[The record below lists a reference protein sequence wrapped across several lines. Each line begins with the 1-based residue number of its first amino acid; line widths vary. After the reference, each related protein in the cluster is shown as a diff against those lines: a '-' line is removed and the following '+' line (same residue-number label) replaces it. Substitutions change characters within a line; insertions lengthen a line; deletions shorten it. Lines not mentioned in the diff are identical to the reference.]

1 MTGVNLVSTSAV
13 IPASVVVPLGAAAL
27 MTGFSR
33 FLSRRARD
41 LIAIAVAVATT
52 TLTLILM
59 AGSAGHPMIYWF
71 SGWRPARGMVI
82 GIDYAVGPLGAGMAS
97 LAGVLASAALVYCL
111 RYFDSARGRHHA
123 LVLIFLAASVDFCLT
138 GDLFNLFVAFE
149 LVAVTAFALTAYNT
163 GHPAPLQGAINF
175 AVTNS
180 LGGMCVLMGVGFLY
194 ARTGSL
200 NLAQIGQALAG
211 QHADGLI
218 VVAFALLAGGFLV
231 KAAVVPFHF
240 WLPDAYGSAP
250 IPVCVLFAGVMSEL
264 GLFAVIRV
272 WDTVFSGLA
281 GSPGPRMR
289 AVLLGLG
296 ILTALVGAIMA
307 LAQIHLKRM
316 LAFVTMSH
324 LGIYL
329 IGAGLLTPLG
339 LAGASLL
346 VIGDGLAKS
355 ALFLGVGVVQH
366 QRASVSETKLRG
378 AGRGLAVTG
387 VTIALGAL
395 VLADL
400 PPFVSSVG
408 HGLLVEAADR
418 AGLPWLEIVIALG
431 VVTSSAAVLRA
442 AGRIWLG
449 WGASESPAR
458 DGGTEDDP
466 GEESQDHPDTEQPDP
481 DGATHGD
488 DERERS
494 AQRQSGQRQ
503 SAQRQSGQRQS
514 AQRQSGQRQSAQ
526 RQSGQRQ
533 SGRRQ
538 SGQRQRAPLTMVLP
552 PLALLAIGLGLGLT
566 SGLEEHVTSAAAA
579 FTDRAAYTAAVLGT
593 HNGPAAGITVPATP
607 AVSAGGVLTDLGQVL
622 AALCVAAIALDRRA
636 VRLRRTL
643 AAGTAWLR
651 LLHSG
656 LVGDQVTWLAAGL
669 ALLAALAL
677 AALH

>member
-1 MTGVNLVSTSAV
+1 MDLVASTSAV
-13 IPASVVVPLGAAAL
+13 VPASVVVPLGGAAL
-27 MTGFSR
+27 LAGFSWLLPR
-33 FLSRRARD
+33 WARD
-41 LIAIAVAVATT
+41 LIAIAVALATT
-52 TLTLILM
+52 TLTLILI
-59 AGSAGHPMIYWF
+59 AASAGHPMIYWF
-71 SGWRPARGMVI
+71 SGWRPAGGMAI
-82 GIDYAVGPLGAGMAS
+82 GVDYAVGPLGAGMAS
-97 LAGVLASAALVYCL
+97 LAGVLASAALVYCW

-149 LVAVTAFALTAYNT
+149 LVAVTAFALTGYNA

-180 LGGMCVLMGVGFLY
+180 LGGMSVLMGVGFLY

-200 NLAQIGQALAG
+200 NLAQIGQALTG
-211 QHADGLI
+211 RHADGLI
-218 VVAFALLAGGFLV
+218 VVAFALLTGGFLV

-281 GSPGPRMR
+281 GGSGPRMR
-289 AVLLGLG
+289 AVLLGFG
-296 ILTALVGAIMA
+296 ILTAVVGAVMA

-329 IGAGLLTPLG
+329 IGVGLLTPLG

-366 QRASVSETKLRG
+366 QRGSVSEIKLRG
-378 AGRGLAVTG
+378 RGRGLAVTG
-387 VTIALGAL
+387 VTIMLGAL

-400 PPFVSSVG
+400 PPYVSSAG
-408 HGLLVEAADR
+408 HALLVTAAEQ
-418 AGLPWLEIVIALG
+418 AGLPWLEIVIAVCVIL
-431 VVTSSAAVLRA
+431 SSGAVLRA

-449 WGASESPAR
+449 WGDRESSGP
-458 DGGTEDDP
+458 DTGTADDP
-466 GEESQDHPDTEQPDP
+466 GEEAEDRSDTADAEGKLGA
-481 DGATHGD
+481 DGTTGADRGHD
-488 DERERS
+488 DRERS
-494 AQRQSGQRQ
+494 
-503 SAQRQSGQRQS
+503 
-514 AQRQSGQRQSAQ
+514 
-526 RQSGQRQ
+526 
-533 SGRRQ
+533 GRLR
-538 SGQRQRAPLTMVLP
+538 RVPLTMVLP

-566 SGLEEHVTSAAAA
+566 SGIEEHAAAAAAA
-579 FTDRAAYTAAVLGT
+579 FSDRAAYAAAVLRT
-593 HNGPAAGITVPATP
+593 HGGPVPTGGRVVVPASPAA
-607 AVSAGGVLTDLGQVL
+607 SAGGVLTDLGQVL

-636 VRLRRTL
+636 AALRRAL
-643 AAGTAWLR
+643 AAGTGWLR
-651 LLHSG
+651 RLHSG
-656 LVGDQVTWLAAGL
+656 LVGDQVAWLAAGL
-669 ALLAALAL
+669 ALLAALSE

>member
-1 MTGVNLVSTSAV
+1 MDHVVSTSAV

-27 MTGFSR
+27 MVGFSR
-33 FLSRRARD
+33 FLPRWARD
-41 LIAIAVAVATT
+41 LIAIAVALATT
-52 TLTLILM
+52 ALTLILM
-59 AGSAGHPMIYWF
+59 AASAGHPMIYWF
-71 SGWRPARGMVI
+71 SGWRPSAGMVI

-97 LAGVLASAALVYCL
+97 LAGVLASAALVYCW

-123 LVLIFLAASVDFCLT
+123 LILIFLAASVDFCLT

-149 LVAVTAFALTAYNT
+149 LVAVTAFALTGYNA

-180 LGGMCVLMGVGFLY
+180 LGGMSVLMGVGFLY

-200 NLAQIGQALAG
+200 NLAQIGQALTG
-211 QHADGLI
+211 RHPDGLI
-218 VVAFALLAGGFLV
+218 VVAFALLTGGFLV

-281 GSPGPRMR
+281 GGSGPRMR

-296 ILTALVGAIMA
+296 ILTAVVGAVMA

-324 LGIYL
+324 MGIYL
-329 IGAGLLTPLG
+329 IGVGLLTPLG

-366 QRASVSETKLRG
+366 QRASVSEIKLRG
-378 AGRGLAVTG
+378 RGRGLAVTG
-387 VTIALGAL
+387 VTIVLGAL

-400 PPFVSSVG
+400 PPYVSSAG
-408 HGLLVEAADR
+408 HALLVKAAEQ
-418 AGLPWLEIVIALG
+418 AGLPWLEIVIALS
-431 VVTSSAAVLRA
+431 VSLSSGAVLRA

-449 WGASESPAR
+449 WGGEPEPATGHWYR
-458 DGGTEDDP
+458 GRPRGGGRGSIRYCRAQKGNLGRRRQVGRMGVRTER
-466 GEESQDHPDTEQPDP
+466 T
-481 DGATHGD
+481 
-488 DERERS
+488 ERS
-494 AQRQSGQRQ
+494 
-503 SAQRQSGQRQS
+503 
-514 AQRQSGQRQSAQ
+514 
-526 RQSGQRQ
+526 
-533 SGRRQ
+533 GRLR
-538 SGQRQRAPLTMVLP
+538 RVPLTMVLP

-566 SGLEEHVTSAAAA
+566 SGIEEHAAAAAAA
-579 FTDRAAYTAAVLGT
+579 FSDRAAYATAVLRT
-593 HNGPAAGITVPATP
+593 HGGPVPTGGRVVVPASPAA
-607 AVSAGGVLTDLGQVL
+607 SAGGVLTDLGQVL
-622 AALCVAAIALDRRA
+622 AALCVAGIALDRRA
-636 VRLRRTL
+636 VGLRRAL
-643 AAGTAWLR
+643 AAGTGWLR
-651 LLHSG
+651 RLHSG
-656 LVGDQVTWLAAGL
+656 LVGDQVTWLVAGL
-669 ALLAALAL
+669 ALLAALSE
-677 AALH
+677 AALR

>member
-1 MTGVNLVSTSAV
+1 MDLLVSTSAV
-13 IPASVVVPLGAAAL
+13 IPASVAVPLGGAAL
-27 MTGFSR
+27 MAGFSWLLPR
-33 FLSRRARD
+33 WARD
-41 LIAIAVAVATT
+41 LIAIALALATT

-59 AGSAGHPMIYWF
+59 ASSAGRPMIYWF
-71 SGWRPARGMVI
+71 SGWRPSGGMVI

-97 LAGVLASAALVYCL
+97 LAGLLASAALVYCW
-111 RYFDSARGRHHA
+111 RYFDSTRGRHHA

-149 LVAVTAFALTAYNT
+149 LVAVTAFALTGYNA

-200 NLAQIGQALAG
+200 NLAQIGQTLAG
-211 QHADGLI
+211 RHADGLI
-218 VVAFALLAGGFLV
+218 VVAFALLTGGFLI

-264 GLFAVIRV
+264 GLFAVVRV

-281 GSPGPRMR
+281 GGSGPRMR
-289 AVLLGLG
+289 AVLLGFG
-296 ILTALVGAIMA
+296 ILTALVGAVMA
-307 LAQIHLKRM
+307 LAQIQLKRM

-329 IGAGLLTPLG
+329 IGVGLLTPLG

-355 ALFLGVGVVQH
+355 ALFLGVGVLQH
-366 QRASVSETKLRG
+366 QRASVSEIKLRG
-378 AGRGLAVTG
+378 RGRGLAVTG
-387 VTIALGAL
+387 ITIVLGAL

-408 HGLLVEAADR
+408 HALLVDAADQ
-418 AGLPWLEIVIALG
+418 AGLPWLEVVIALS
-431 VVTSSAAVLRA
+431 VILSSGAVLRA

-449 WGASESPAR
+449 WGDTKSSRPDA
-458 DGGTEDDP
+458 DTEDDP
-466 GEESQDHPDTEQPDP
+466 GEEAEDRSDTAGAEGALGA
-481 DGATHGD
+481 DGAGGRQD
-488 DERERS
+488 GREW
-494 AQRQSGQRQ
+494 
-503 SAQRQSGQRQS
+503 
-514 AQRQSGQRQSAQ
+514 
-526 RQSGQRQ
+526 
-533 SGRRQ
+533 SGRLR
-538 SGQRQRAPLTMVLP
+538 RVPLTMVLP

-566 SGLEEHVTSAAAA
+566 SGIEGHAAAAAAA
-579 FTDRAAYTAAVLGT
+579 FSDRAAYAAAVLGT
-593 HNGPAAGITVPATP
+593 HGGFMPAVSRVVVPASPAA
-607 AVSAGGVLTDLGQVL
+607 SAGGVLADLGQVL
-622 AALCVAAIALDRRA
+622 AALCVAGIALDRRA
-636 VRLRRTL
+636 VGLRRAL
-643 AAGTAWLR
+643 AAGTGWLR
-651 LLHSG
+651 RLHTG

-669 ALLAALAL
+669 ALLAALGE

>member
-1 MTGVNLVSTSAV
+1 VNLVVSTSAV
-13 IPASVVVPLGAAAL
+13 IPASVAVPLGGAAL
-27 MTGFSR
+27 MVGFSR
-33 FLSRRARD
+33 FLPRWARD
-41 LIAIAVAVATT
+41 LIAIAVALATT

-59 AGSAGHPMIYWF
+59 AASAGHPMIYWF
-71 SGWRPARGMVI
+71 SGWRPSAGMVI

-97 LAGVLASAALVYCL
+97 LAGVLASAALVYCW

-123 LVLIFLAASVDFCLT
+123 LILIFLAASVDFCLT

-149 LVAVTAFALTAYNT
+149 LVAVTAFALTGDNA

-180 LGGMCVLMGVGFLY
+180 LGGMSVLMGVGFLY

-211 QHADGLI
+211 RHADGLI
-218 VVAFALLAGGFLV
+218 VVAFALLTGGFLV

-272 WDTVFSGLA
+272 WVTVFSGLA
-281 GSPGPRMR
+281 GVSRPRMQ

-296 ILTALVGAIMA
+296 ILTAVVGAVMA

-316 LAFVTMSH
+316 LAFLTMSH

-329 IGAGLLTPLG
+329 IGVGLLTPLG

-387 VTIALGAL
+387 VTIVLGAL

-400 PPFVSSVG
+400 PPYVSSVG
-408 HGLLVEAADR
+408 HGLLVEAAER
-418 AGLPWLEIVIALG
+418 AGLPWLEIVIAVCVIL
-431 VVTSSAAVLRA
+431 SSGAVLRA

-449 WGASESPAR
+449 WGDGESSGPAT
-458 DGGTEDDP
+458 GTADDP
-466 GEESQDHPDTEQPDP
+466 GEESEDRSDTAEAEEEP
-481 DGATHGD
+481 GAKGPTGAYRD
-488 DERERS
+488 QGGRERS
-494 AQRQSGQRQ
+494 
-503 SAQRQSGQRQS
+503 
-514 AQRQSGQRQSAQ
+514 
-526 RQSGQRQ
+526 
-533 SGRRQ
+533 GRTGRV
-538 SGQRQRAPLTMVLP
+538 PLTMLLP
-552 PLALLAIGLGLGLT
+552 PLALLAIGFGLGLT
-566 SGLEEHVTSAAAA
+566 SGIEEHAAAAAAA
-579 FTDRAAYTAAVLGT
+579 FSDRAAYAAAVLGS
-593 HNGPAAGITVPATP
+593 NGGFIPAGGRVVVEASPAA
-607 AVSAGGVLTDLGQVL
+607 SAGGVLTDLGQVL
-622 AALCVAAIALDRRA
+622 AALCVAGIALDRRA
-636 VRLRRTL
+636 TGLRRAL
-643 AAGTAWLR
+643 AAGTGWLR
-651 LLHSG
+651 RLHSG

-669 ALLAALAL
+669 ALLAALGQ

>member
-1 MTGVNLVSTSAV
+1 
-13 IPASVVVPLGAAAL
+13 
-27 MTGFSR
+27 
-33 FLSRRARD
+33 
-41 LIAIAVAVATT
+41 
-52 TLTLILM
+52 
-59 AGSAGHPMIYWF
+59 
-71 SGWRPARGMVI
+71 MVI

-149 LVAVTAFALTAYNT
+149 LVAVTAFALTAYNA

-211 QHADGLI
+211 RNADGLI
-218 VVAFALLAGGFLV
+218 VVAFALLTGGFLV

-272 WDTVFSGLA
+272 WVTVFSGLA
-281 GSPGPRMR
+281 GGSGPRMR

-296 ILTALVGAIMA
+296 ILTAVVGAVMA

-316 LAFVTMSH
+316 LAFLTMSH

-387 VTIALGAL
+387 VTIVLGAL

-400 PPFVSSVG
+400 PPYVSSAG
-408 HGLLVEAADR
+408 HALLVDAADQ
-418 AGLPWLEIVIALG
+418 AGLPWLETVIALS
-431 VVTSSAAVLRA
+431 VILSSGAVLRA

-449 WGASESPAR
+449 WGHGENSAPAT
-458 DGGTEDDP
+458 GTADDP
-466 GEESQDHPDTEQPDP
+466 GEESEDRSDTADAEEKPGAKGPAEADKDQD
-481 DGATHGD
+481 G
-488 DERERS
+488 RERS
-494 AQRQSGQRQ
+494 
-503 SAQRQSGQRQS
+503 
-514 AQRQSGQRQSAQ
+514 
-526 RQSGQRQ
+526 
-533 SGRRQ
+533 GRTGRV
-538 SGQRQRAPLTMVLP
+538 PLTMLLP

-566 SGLEEHVTSAAAA
+566 SGIEEHAATAAAA
-579 FTDRAAYTAAVLGT
+579 FSDRAAYAAAVLGT
-593 HNGPAAGITVPATP
+593 HGGTVPAVAKVVVTASP
-607 AVSAGGVLTDLGQVL
+607 AASAGGGLTDLGQVL
-622 AALCVAAIALDRRA
+622 AALCVAGIALARRA
-636 VRLRRTL
+636 ARLRRAL
-643 AAGTAWLR
+643 AAGTGWLR
-651 LLHSG
+651 HLHSG
-656 LVGDQVTWLAAGL
+656 LVGDQVTWLVAGL
-669 ALLAALAL
+669 ALLAALGE

>member
-1 MTGVNLVSTSAV
+1 MDLVVSTSAV
-13 IPASVVVPLGAAAL
+13 VPASVVVPLAGAAL
-27 MTGFSR
+27 MAGFSWLLPR
-33 FLSRRARD
+33 WARD
-41 LIAIAVAVATT
+41 LIAIAVALATT
-52 TLTLILM
+52 TLTLILI
-59 AGSAGHPMIYWF
+59 AASAGHPMIYWF
-71 SGWRPARGMVI
+71 SGWRPSGGMVI
-82 GIDYAVGPLGAGMAS
+82 GIDYAVCPLGAGMAS
-97 LAGVLASAALVYCL
+97 LAGVLASAALVYCW

-149 LVAVTAFALTAYNT
+149 LVAVTAFALTGYNA

-180 LGGMCVLMGVGFLY
+180 LGGMSVLMGVGFLY

-211 QHADGLI
+211 RHADGLI
-218 VVAFALLAGGFLV
+218 VVAFALLTGGFLV

-281 GSPGPRMR
+281 GGSGPRMR
-289 AVLLGLG
+289 AVLLGFG
-296 ILTALVGAIMA
+296 ILTAVVGAVMA
-307 LAQIHLKRM
+307 LAQIQLKRM

-329 IGAGLLTPLG
+329 IGVGLLTPLG

-366 QRASVSETKLRG
+366 QRASVSEIKLRG
-378 AGRGLAVTG
+378 SGRGLAVTG
-387 VTIALGAL
+387 VTIVLGAL
-395 VLADL
+395 VLAGL
-400 PPFVSSVG
+400 PPYVSSAG
-408 HGLLVEAADR
+408 HALLVDAADQ
-418 AGLPWLEIVIALG
+418 AGLPWVEIVIALS
-431 VVTSSAAVLRA
+431 VILSSGAVLRA

-449 WGASESPAR
+449 WGDSESSRP
-458 DGGTEDDP
+458 DTGTADDP
-466 GEESQDHPDTEQPDP
+466 GEEAEDRSDTADADGKLGANGLTGVDRDQD
-481 DGATHGD
+481 G
-488 DERERS
+488 RERS
-494 AQRQSGQRQ
+494 
-503 SAQRQSGQRQS
+503 
-514 AQRQSGQRQSAQ
+514 
-526 RQSGQRQ
+526 
-533 SGRRQ
+533 GRLR
-538 SGQRQRAPLTMVLP
+538 RVPLTMVLP

-566 SGLEEHVTSAAAA
+566 SGIEEHAAAA
-579 FTDRAAYTAAVLGT
+579 FSDRAAYAAAVLGT
-593 HNGPAAGITVPATP
+593 HGGSIPTGGRVVVPASPAA
-607 AVSAGGVLTDLGQVL
+607 SAGGVLTDLGQVL
-622 AALCVAAIALDRRA
+622 AALCVAGIALDRRA
-636 VRLRRTL
+636 VALRRAL
-643 AAGTAWLR
+643 AAGTGWLR
-651 LLHSG
+651 RLHSG

-669 ALLAALAL
+669 ALLAALSE

>member
-1 MTGVNLVSTSAV
+1 VDLVVSTSAV
-13 IPASVVVPLGAAAL
+13 VPASVVVPLGGAAL
-27 MTGFSR
+27 LAGFSWLLPR
-33 FLSRRARD
+33 WARD
-41 LIAIAVAVATT
+41 LIAIAVALATT

-59 AGSAGHPMIYWF
+59 AASAGRPMIYWF
-71 SGWRPARGMVI
+71 SGWRPSGGMAV
-82 GIDYAVGPLGAGMAS
+82 GVDYAVGPLGAGMAS
-97 LAGVLASAALVYCL
+97 LAGVLASAALVYCW

-149 LVAVTAFALTAYNT
+149 LVAVTAFALTGYNA
-163 GHPAPLQGAINF
+163 GQPAPLQGAINF

-180 LGGMCVLMGVGFLY
+180 LGGMAVLMGVGFLY

-200 NLAQIGQALAG
+200 NLAQIGQALTG
-211 QHADGLI
+211 RHADGLI
-218 VVAFALLAGGFLV
+218 VVAFALLTGGFLV

-281 GSPGPRMR
+281 GGSGPRMR
-289 AVLLGLG
+289 AVLLGFG
-296 ILTALVGAIMA
+296 ILTAVVGAVMA

-366 QRASVSETKLRG
+366 QRGSVSEIKLRG
-378 AGRGLAVTG
+378 HGRGLAVTG

-408 HGLLVEAADR
+408 HALLVDAADQ
-418 AGLPWLEIVIALG
+418 AGLPWMEIVIALS
-431 VVTSSAAVLRA
+431 VILSSGAVLRA

-449 WGASESPAR
+449 WGNRESSGP
-458 DGGTEDDP
+458 DTGTADDP
-466 GEESQDHPDTEQPDP
+466 GEEAEDRSDTADAAGKLGADGTTGADRGQD
-481 DGATHGD
+481 G
-488 DERERS
+488 RERS
-494 AQRQSGQRQ
+494 
-503 SAQRQSGQRQS
+503 
-514 AQRQSGQRQSAQ
+514 
-526 RQSGQRQ
+526 
-533 SGRRQ
+533 GRLR
-538 SGQRQRAPLTMVLP
+538 RVPLTMVLP

-566 SGLEEHVTSAAAA
+566 SGIEEHAAAAAAA
-579 FTDRAAYTAAVLGT
+579 FSDRAAYAAVVLRT
-593 HNGPAAGITVPATP
+593 HGGPVPRGGRVVVPASPAA
-607 AVSAGGVLTDLGQVL
+607 SAGGVLTDLGQVL

-636 VRLRRTL
+636 AALRRAL
-643 AAGTAWLR
+643 AVGTGWLR
-651 LLHSG
+651 RLHSG
-656 LVGDQVTWLAAGL
+656 LVGDQVAWLVAGL
-669 ALLAALAL
+669 ALLAALGE

>member
-1 MTGVNLVSTSAV
+1 MDLVVSTSAV
-13 IPASVVVPLGAAAL
+13 VPASVVVPLAGAAL
-27 MTGFSR
+27 MAGFSWLLPR
-33 FLSRRARD
+33 WARD
-41 LIAIAVAVATT
+41 LIAIAVALATT
-52 TLTLILM
+52 TLTLILI
-59 AGSAGHPMIYWF
+59 AASAGHPMIYWF
-71 SGWRPARGMVI
+71 SGWRPSGGMVI

-97 LAGVLASAALVYCL
+97 LAGVLASAALVYCW

-149 LVAVTAFALTAYNT
+149 LVAVTAFALTGYNA

-180 LGGMCVLMGVGFLY
+180 LGGMSVLMGVGFLY

-211 QHADGLI
+211 RHADGLI
-218 VVAFALLAGGFLV
+218 VVAFALLTGGFLV

-281 GSPGPRMR
+281 GGSGPRMR
-289 AVLLGLG
+289 AVLLGFG
-296 ILTALVGAIMA
+296 ILTAVVGAVMA
-307 LAQIHLKRM
+307 LAQIQLKRM

-329 IGAGLLTPLG
+329 IGVGLLTPLG

-366 QRASVSETKLRG
+366 QRASVSEIKLRG
-378 AGRGLAVTG
+378 SGRGLAVTG
-387 VTIALGAL
+387 VTIVLGAL
-395 VLADL
+395 VLAGL
-400 PPFVSSVG
+400 PPYVSSAG
-408 HGLLVEAADR
+408 HPLLVDAADQ
-418 AGLPWLEIVIALG
+418 AGLPWVEIVIALS
-431 VVTSSAAVLRA
+431 VILSSGAVLRA

-449 WGASESPAR
+449 WGDSESSRP
-458 DGGTEDDP
+458 DTGTADDP
-466 GEESQDHPDTEQPDP
+466 GEEAEDRSDTADADGKLGANGLTGVDRDQD
-481 DGATHGD
+481 G
-488 DERERS
+488 RERS
-494 AQRQSGQRQ
+494 
-503 SAQRQSGQRQS
+503 
-514 AQRQSGQRQSAQ
+514 
-526 RQSGQRQ
+526 
-533 SGRRQ
+533 GRLR
-538 SGQRQRAPLTMVLP
+538 RVPLTMVLP

-566 SGLEEHVTSAAAA
+566 SGIEEHAAAAAAA
-579 FTDRAAYTAAVLGT
+579 FSDRAAYAAAVLGT
-593 HNGPAAGITVPATP
+593 HGGSIPTGGRVVVPASPAA
-607 AVSAGGVLTDLGQVL
+607 SAGGVLTDLGQVL
-622 AALCVAAIALDRRA
+622 AALCVAGIALDRRA
-636 VRLRRTL
+636 VALRRAL
-643 AAGTAWLR
+643 AAGTGWLR
-651 LLHSG
+651 RLHSG

-669 ALLAALAL
+669 ALLAALSE